1 MLLTKFKEKMN
12 CYVDLH
18 MYSFPYENAIENIEY
33 IINKHSILY
42 LGEYAKHSDSPYIND
57 MDSKMY
63 FISGLWGSYFYN
75 LTYTP
80 MHWWWEETLNNSDY
94 LALIDIYNLISGK
107 LDTVTNVEKINLQYK
122 IYGKSNTFNQSEK
135 NKIKER
141 LNNLIKHPLFIINE
155 LKNIKKFIIKKS
167 IKQHEV
173 IFRKIIFDD
182 SYIYYLECN
191 NNIMI
196 NEKIDKKYIIDLK
209 TGKKRKYTNIIEKG
223 NYLIF

>member
-1 MLLTKFKEKMN
+1 MN

-33 IINKHSILY
+33 IIDKHNVLY
-42 LGEYAKHSDSPYIND
+42 LGEYAKHSDSSYIND

-80 MHWWWEETLNNSDY
+80 MHWWWEETLNDSDY

-107 LDTVTNVEKINLQYK
+107 LDTVKKVEKINLLYK
-122 IYGKSNTFNQSEK
+122 IYGELNTFNQSEK

-141 LNNLIKHPLFIINE
+141 LGYSNFKMYFVGINIVLLVLIYGLTG
-155 LKNIKKFIIKKS
+155 
-167 IKQHEV
+167 
-173 IFRKIIFDD
+173 
-182 SYIYYLECN
+182 
-191 NNIMI
+191 NIMYYTNQI
-196 NEKIDKKYIIDLK
+196 MVYLWGLSLLMHVYKSEKIVYKEFNNEKDWNHY
-209 TGKKRKYTNIIEKG
+209 
-223 NYLIF
+223 FS